1 MSYQETHSSWQLVSE
16 LHVSFQR
23 EQEENKMD
31 KKMTGRKGR
40 AQSQGS
46 HCSSAV
52 CWEECLCDLKAF
64 LGVPLTLK
72 NQGVFWVFL
81 GPLWLW
87 DRGIQRNWEP
97 GQLTRTEDNGFWL
110 LRKDLKRV
118 ISPEYKCNHLSFGYY
133 HLTGV
138 RKRNHGARFCRSLKT
153 EIGVCKA
160 HFYFLSS

>member
-1 MSYQETHSSWQLVSE
+1 MAVGIRTPCFLSTWAR
-16 LHVSFQR
+16 R
-23 EQEENKMD
+23 EQDGQEID
-31 KKMTGRKGR
+31 RPQGR

-64 LGVPLTLK
+64 LGVPWTLK

-81 GPLWLW
+81 G
-87 DRGIQRNWEP
+87 QRNP
-97 GQLTRTEDNGFWL
+97 KKLRARSADQTEDNGFWL